1 MVRMEK
7 MKWPLGLLF
16 VFILCLGAAWNY
28 NKYFEITKNIEIF
41 ANVYKEINA
50 NYVDET
56 DPSKLMK
63 AGIDA
68 MLNTLDPFTNYI
80 SEAQIENYRLA
91 LEGRYN
97 GIGAK
102 AKKIGDYVT
111 ITEIYKD
118 FPAFKAG
125 LQIGDKVLEVN
136 GLDAKGKESEDLY
149 QIMRGVPKSEVDVKI
164 QRPGEKETRVLKL
177 VRDEINIP
185 NVPYSGMVN
194 DQVGYLILTTFTENA
209 GRNVQEAVVKLKK
222 DNPGLKGVI
231 LDLRENGGGLLH
243 EAVNVC
249 NTFLPQGQLIASTR
263 SKLKETDQNYSTM
276 AGAVDENIPLVV
288 LINKNSASAS
298 EIVSGAIQDL
308 DRGVII
314 GQISYGKGLVQN
326 TKDVGYNA
334 KVKLT
339 ISKYYIPSGRC
350 IQSVRYDNGLKVHLP
365 DSLRSTFKTKNGRNV
380 LDGGG
385 VRPDIEL
392 KEADYPL
399 IVQKLIDD
407 SWIFNYCT
415 DYLLK
420 NPAPVDAKSYKFEKI
435 NEFIDYLR
443 VNKFDDRS
451 VLEQK
456 LKELQELASDNASKG
471 LTEELGHIKKELDED
486 QWNQIEKHKD
496 LIGFVIGE
504 ELVARK
510 FYESGKLLN
519 RLQHDPLVKEGIK
532 ILADQNH
539 YDVILN
545 RKSK

>member
-1 MVRMEK
+1 MLRMDK
-7 MKWPLGLLF
+7 LKWPLGF
-16 VFILCLGAAWNY
+16 AIIFILCLGSAWNY

-80 SEAQIENYRLA
+80 SEAQIENYRLV

-118 FPAFKAG
+118 YPAFKAG
-125 LQIGDKVLEVN
+125 LQIGDRVLEVN

-149 QIMRGVPKSEVDVKI
+149 QIMRGVPKSEVEIKI
-164 QRPGEKETRVLKL
+164 QRPGEKETRTLKL
-177 VRDEINIP
+177 IRDEVNIP
-185 NVPYSGMVN
+185 NVPYFGMVN
-194 DQVGYLILTTFTENA
+194 DQVGYLTLATFTENA

-222 DNPGLKGVI
+222 ENPGMKGII

-249 NTFLPQGQLIASTR
+249 NTFLPQGQLIASTK

-339 ISKYYIPSGRC
+339 IAKYYIPSGRC
-350 IQSVRYDNGLKVHLP
+350 IQSVRYDNGQKVHLS
-365 DSLRSTFKTKNGRNV
+365 DSLRSAFKTKNGRIV
-380 LDGGG
+380 FDGGG
-385 VRPDIEL
+385 VKPDIEL
-392 KEADYPL
+392 KEADYPI
-399 IVQKLIDD
+399 IVQKLIDE

-420 NPAPVDAKSYKFEKI
+420 NPPPADAKSFKFEKTD
-435 NEFIDYLR
+435 EFIDFLKSS
-443 VNKFDDRS
+443 KFDDRS

-456 LKELQELASDNASKG
+456 LKELQDLTLDNPSNG
-471 LTEELGHIKKELDED
+471 LTEELGHIKKELDHD
-486 QWNQIEKHKD
+486 QWIQIEKHKD
-496 LIGFVIGE
+496 LIGFIIGE
-504 ELVARK
+504 ELVSRK

-532 ILADQNH
+532 IIGDQEKYNG
-539 YDVILN
+539 ILKG
-545 RKSK
+545 KSN